1 MQPGWPAVLSGV
13 SSSKD
18 SLKRELH
25 LPQLVARRRRGT
37 PDVDGPFSRM
47 GMAGW
52 VLGVADE
59 LEPLDLDEDKG
70 KMVRKHWALEWTKAI
85 VIALIL
91 WFLLRTMLIQAFRIP
106 SSSMENTLLVGDVL
120 FVNKAV
126 YGAIIP
132 FAEHHLPA
140 VRQPQRSDLVVFES
154 PEIPGLHVVKRVV
167 GVPGDTLSMAENQL
181 WLNGTR
187 VDEPYA
193 VRSDTD
199 VDTEDPRMRA
209 WQTCCLVQRVVDS
222 YRPTLR
228 NWGPIVVSP
237 DSVFVMGDNR
247 DYSYDSRYW
256 GFLGRDRI
264 VGQPLFI
271 YYSFDKESSHPL
283 PPITAIRWSR
293 LFSVPR

>member
-1 MQPGWPAVLSGV
+1 MCMVG
-13 SSSKD
+13 
-18 SLKRELH
+18 RI
-25 LPQLVARRRRGT
+25 
-37 PDVDGPFSRM
+37 
-47 GMAGW
+47 
-52 VLGVADE
+52 LGFAC
-59 LEPLDLDEDKG
+59 LQGPLDLDESRR
-70 KMVRKHWALEWTKAI
+70 KMVRKRWVVEWTKAI

-106 SSSMENTLLVGDVL
+106 SSSMENTLLPGDVL

-126 YGAIIP
+126 YGPRIP
-132 FAEHHLPA
+132 FTGQHLPA
-140 VRQPQRSDLVVFES
+140 IRQPRRNDLVVFES

-167 GVPGDTLSMAENQL
+167 GVPGDTLSMSENRL
-181 WLNGTR
+181 RLNGTL

-193 VRSDTD
+193 LRSDND
-199 VDTEDPRMRA
+199 VDTEDPRMRT
-209 WQTCCLVQRVVDS
+209 WQTCCLVQRVVES

-228 NWGPIVVSP
+228 NWGPIVVSS

-247 DYSYDSRYW
+247 ANSYDSRYW

-271 YYSFDKESSHPL
+271 YYSFDIESGRRL
-283 PPITAIRWSR
+283 PAITAIRWSR